1 MEKQLQQAPLRE
13 GEKIRLRKAV
23 SERVY
28 TLTDKSGAHQVL
40 FKSLYT
46 ALKERYVVSYY
57 GDIKRHQLQDAL
69 RFIAQWKG

>member
-1 MEKQLQQAPLRE
+1 MEKQLHQDVLQE
-13 GEKIRLRKAV
+13 GEQIRIRKAI

-28 TLTDKSGAHQVL
+28 TLTDKPGARQAL

-46 ALKERYVVSYY
+46 ALKERYGVDYY
-57 GDIKRHQLQDAL
+57 GDIKQMQDAL